1 MISLKSSALSQIYLK
16 IVLSTVD
23 VVGLFPNIPHEE
35 GLSALRKRL
44 DESDKKEVSAD
55 TLVQLAELVLKNKCL
70 QL

>member
-1 MISLKSSALSQIYLK
+1 M
-16 IVLSTVD
+16 D

-35 GLSALRKRL
+35 GLSTLRKRL

>member
-16 IVLSTVD
+16 IVLRTVD

-44 DESDKKEVSAD
+44 DESDKKEVSAN

>member
-16 IVLSTVD
+16 IVFCTVD

-35 GLSALRKRL
+35 GLSTLRKRL

>member
-16 IVLSTVD
+16 IVLHTVD

>member
-16 IVLSTVD
+16 IVLRTVD
-23 VVGLFPNIPHEE
+23 VVGLFPIIPHEE

>member
-1 MISLKSSALSQIYLK
+1 M
-16 IVLSTVD
+16 D
-23 VVGLFPNIPHEE
+23 VVGLFPIIPHEE